1 MASQAELINIAMT
14 NLSAKITEITADPK
28 PTYSIDG
35 QTVKHSQYLET
46 LITSLDM
53 LIPIRRKLQGP
64 FQRITKSGSL

>member
-35 QTVKHSQYLET
+35 QTVKHSQY
-46 LITSLDM
+46 
-53 LIPIRRKLQGP
+53 
-64 FQRITKSGSL
+64 